1 MKNQAKKESN
11 ALITTWREA
20 RDHAAETSANVQ
32 ALTVA
37 WTTSTPEDL
46 DACAEHHETLSAAE
60 DLEIRASIA
69 LSEVERQEGDEIALA
84 VDPKAFADR
93 VPEIL
98 ERKATLARELEALER
113 ELTDRIEIA
122 KRSASFLARRRET
135 ENLPRPL
142 LPDFNERDLERLVAS
157 CIAVA
162 KDPRVAFPMP
172 SARANAL
179 EAVRLRAEAARLRGD
194 KADEAKATAR
204 ALEPWADKLARRMS
218 EAKA

>member
-1 MKNQAKKESN
+1 MKKDAKTESN
-11 ALITTWREA
+11 ALTTTWREA
-20 RDHAAETSANVQ
+20 RDHAVETSASVR
-32 ALTVA
+32 ALTTA
-37 WTTSTPEDL
+37 WTTASPEAL
-46 DACAEHHETLSAAE
+46 EACAEHHETRAAAE

-69 LSEVERQEGDEIALA
+69 LSEIERQEGDEIALA

-93 VPEIL
+93 VPVIL
-98 ERKATLARELEALER
+98 ARKADLER
-113 ELTDRIEIA
+113 ELEGLTRELSERIALA
-122 KRSASFLARRRET
+122 KRSASSLARRRES
-135 ENLPRPL
+135 EDLPRPL
-142 LPDFNERDLERLVAS
+142 LPDFNERDLDRLVES

-194 KADEAKATAR
+194 KAEEAKATER